1 MKHIPVLALTVLTA
15 AASAQTAPAAAPA
28 AKQSFSYDRVVLNY
42 VSVSGGDADKGV
54 SVFAQAT
61 LGKGLY
67 LSGTATNLENTTQDN
82 SSTTAS
88 LGYAYSLPKTL
99 GIASDLNLE
108 IGHDTYSL
116 GLRALLGGG
125 LELGL
130 AYSKSDANAIA
141 GTEDFFTGEPDYSN
155 NTFTV
160 SAIYS
165 LGQFVKGLTLN
176 ASYADETNGGDFIT
190 TFGIGYNF

>member
-15 AASAQTAPAAAPA
+15 AASAKTAPAAAPA

-108 IGHDTYSL
+108 IGHDSYAA
-116 GLRALLGGG
+116 GIRALLGGG
-125 LELGL
+125 LEVGL
-130 AYSKSDANAIA
+130 AYGKND
-141 GTEDFFTGEPDYSN
+141 GEPN

-176 ASYADETNGGDFIT
+176 ASYADETNEGDFIT

>member
-42 VSVSGGDADKGV
+42 VSVSGSDADKGV

-67 LSGTATNLENTTQDN
+67 VNGTVTNLENTPADN
-82 SSTTAS
+82 ASTSAS
-88 LGYAYSLPKTL
+88 LGYAFSLPKAL
-99 GIASDLNLE
+99 GISTDLNLE
-108 IGHDTYSL
+108 LGHDSYAA
-116 GLRALLGGG
+116 GIRALLGGG
-125 LELGL
+125 LEVGL
-130 AYSKSDANAIA
+130 AYGKND
-141 GTEDFFTGEPDYSN
+141 GEPN

-176 ASYADETNGGDFIT
+176 ASYADETNEGDFIS

>member
-1 MKHIPVLALTVLTA
+1 MKLIPALSLATLAA

-28 AKQSFSYDRVVLNY
+28 AKQSFSYDRVIVNL
-42 VSVSGGDADKGV
+42 VSVSGAANATDSGV
-54 SVFAQAT
+54 AVVAQAT
-61 LGKGLY
+61 LGKGFY
-67 LSGTATNLENTTQDN
+67 VNASATNLDN
-82 SSTTAS
+82 DIAGDNASVAAS

-99 GIASDLNLE
+99 GIATDLNLE
-108 IGHDTYSL
+108 LGHDAYSV
-116 GLRALLGGG
+116 GLRALVGGG
-125 LELGL
+125 FELGL
-130 AYSKSDANAIA
+130 AYGKTDGNLDGA
-141 GTEDFFTGEPDYSN
+141 GDLSN

-176 ASYADETNGGDFIT
+176 ASYADETNGGDFVT

>member
-1 MKHIPVLALTVLTA
+1 MKHIPVLTLTALAA

-42 VSVSGGDADKGV
+42 VSVSGAEADSGV

-61 LGKGLY
+61 LGKGFY
-67 LSGTATNLENTTQDN
+67 LTGTATNLDNTPEDN
-82 SSTTAS
+82 AGVNAT
-88 LGYAYSLPKTL
+88 LGYAVSLPKAL
-99 GIASDLNLE
+99 GISTDLNLE
-108 IGHDTYSL
+108 LGHDSYSA
-116 GLRALLGGG
+116 GLRALVGGG
-125 LELGL
+125 LEIGL
-130 AYSKSDANAIA
+130 AYGKND
-141 GTEDFFTGEPDYSN
+141 GEPN

-176 ASYADETNGGDFIT
+176 ASYADETNEGAFIS